1 MMNHSDY
8 PCSFKTS
15 DKASL
20 SCQKNHIIFSVI
32 HFGLLILA
40 ALFSSFIFDVSSNLY
55 KMSVWGIIITLLL
68 ALTLKFVMKIAGWD
82 KQWYDLRAVAE
93 SMKTVTWRY
102 LIGAKPFGLEH
113 KQDEIDRKFVE
124 EVNSIIKS
132 RPSIQGAMS
141 TCLASGKQISD
152 RMREIRKITDI
163 EEKKKIYLKG
173 RVEDQKNWYSNK
185 AKYNGLREQLW
196 FTLIIIVEVLA
207 IFLAFYMLNAKSNI
221 FNPIGVITTLAG
233 IFVAWTETKRFR
245 ELSQSYTLAAQ
256 ELASAASLIEN
267 VHDQASLAIYVDDTE
282 NAISREHTMWCAKR
296 S

>member
-1 MMNHSDY
+1 MLNHNDY

-15 DKASL
+15 DAASL
-20 SCQKNHIIFSVI
+20 SCQKNHIIFFI
-32 HFGLLILA
+32 MHTGLLILA
-40 ALFSSFIFDVSSNLY
+40 ALFSSFIFDVNSNLY
-55 KMSVWGIIITLLL
+55 KMSVWGIIITLFL
-68 ALTLKFVMKIAGWD
+68 ALTLKLVMKIVGWD
-82 KQWYDLRAVAE
+82 KQWYDSRAVAE
-93 SMKTVTWRY
+93 SMKTATWRY

-113 KQDEIDRKFVE
+113 KQDEIDKKFVE

-132 RPSIQGAMS
+132 RPSIQRAMS

-152 RMREIRKITDI
+152 RMREVRKMTDI
-163 EEKKKIYLKG
+163 EEKKKIYLQG
-173 RVEDQKNWYSNK
+173 RVENQKNWYANK
-185 AKYNGLREQLW
+185 AKYNGRREQLW
-196 FTLIIIVEVLA
+196 FAFIIIAEVLA
-207 IFLAFYMLNAKSNI
+207 ILLAFYMLNAKSNI

-267 VHDQASLAIYVDDTE
+267 VHDQTSLAIYVDDTE

>member
-1 MMNHSDY
+1 MMNHNDY

-15 DKASL
+15 DETSL
-20 SCQKNHIIFSVI
+20 SCQENYIISSVV

-40 ALFSSFIFDVSSNLY
+40 ALFSSFTFDVNSSLY
-55 KMSVWGIIITLLL
+55 KTSVWGIIITLFL
-68 ALTLKFVMKIAGWD
+68 ALTLKLVMKIAGWD
-82 KQWYDLRAVAE
+82 RQWYDSRAVAE
-93 SMKTVTWRY
+93 SMKTVTWRFV
-102 LIGAKPFGLEH
+102 IGAKPFGLEYN
-113 KQDEIDRKFVE
+113 QDEIDKKFVD
-124 EVNSIIKS
+124 EVDNIIQS

-163 EEKKKIYLKG
+163 EERKKIYLTG
-173 RVEDQKNWYSNK
+173 RVEDQKNWYSKK
-185 AKYNGLREQLW
+185 AKYNGRREKLW
-196 FTLIIIVEVLA
+196 FTLIIIAEVLA
-207 IFLAFYMLNAKSNI
+207 ILLAFYMLNAKSNI

-233 IFVAWTETKRFR
+233 VCVAWTETKRFR
-245 ELSQSYTLAAQ
+245 ELSQSYALAAQ

-267 VHDQASLAIYVDDTE
+267 VHDQTSLAIYVDDTE

>member
-1 MMNHSDY
+1 MKYNDY

-15 DKASL
+15 DETSL
-20 SCQKNHIIFSVI
+20 SCQKTHIVSSVV

-40 ALFSSFIFDVSSNLY
+40 ALFSSFTFDVTSSSY
-55 KMSVWGIIITLLL
+55 KTSVWGIIITLFL
-68 ALTLKFVMKIAGWD
+68 ALILKLVMKIVGWD
-82 KQWYDLRAVAE
+82 KQWYDSRAVAE
-93 SMKTVTWRY
+93 SMKTVTWRFI
-102 LIGAKPFGLEH
+102 IGAKPFGLENQ
-113 KQDEIDRKFVE
+113 QDIVDKKFVE

-132 RPSIQGAMS
+132 RPSIQQAMS

-173 RVEDQKNWYSNK
+173 RVEDQKNWYSRK
-185 AKYNGLREQLW
+185 AKYNGRREKLW
-196 FTLIIIVEVLA
+196 FVLIIIAEVLA
-207 IFLAFYMLNAKSNI
+207 ILLAFYMLNAKSNI
-221 FNPIGVITTLAG
+221 FNPIGVITTVAG
-233 IFVAWTETKRFR
+233 ILVAWTETKRFR
-245 ELSQSYTLAAQ
+245 ELSQSYALAAQ

-267 VHDQASLAIYVDDTE
+267 VHDQASLGVYVDDTE